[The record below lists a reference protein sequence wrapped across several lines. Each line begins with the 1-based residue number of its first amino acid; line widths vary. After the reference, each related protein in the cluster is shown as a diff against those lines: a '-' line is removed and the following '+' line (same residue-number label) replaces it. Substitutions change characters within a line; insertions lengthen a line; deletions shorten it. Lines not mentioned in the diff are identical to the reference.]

1 MAMKNRA
8 ITPNVLICIAIVMVL
23 VNSLRLYGFGLAEIL
38 LGFAVLGSLV
48 VIHILLNRTN
58 IENN

>member
-1 MAMKNRA
+1 MRRIYKLDR
-8 ITPNVLICIAIVMVL
+8 ITICIAIVMVL

-48 VIHILLNRTN
+48 VIHILGGCAST
-58 IENN
+58 